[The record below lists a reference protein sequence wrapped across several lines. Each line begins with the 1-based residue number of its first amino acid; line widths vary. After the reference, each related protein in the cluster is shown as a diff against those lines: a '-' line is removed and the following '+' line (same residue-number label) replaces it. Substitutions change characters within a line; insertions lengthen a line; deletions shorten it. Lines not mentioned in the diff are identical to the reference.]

1 MTTGAPPLSPVPQN
15 PAAAAAEAGP
25 KGWDEKDL
33 AGNVHA
39 NADKAARVRGMFAAI
54 APAYDLNNRLHSMW
68 RDQAW
73 RRFAVREAEIRGGET
88 VVDVACGTG
97 DLSLAFAR
105 ALDRAEGGGGGAHS
119 AGGKVI
125 GIDFTAEML
134 DIAQAKKS
142 HPRVRYE
149 QGDAQ
154 NLQLPDA
161 CADVV
166 SIAFGIRNVQEVA
179 KALREFRRI
188 LRPGGRLVILEFSE
202 PRNALMRWFNGV
214 YCRRIMPVTATIISG
229 DKSGAY
235 KYLPKSVASFSSP
248 EELATMARAAGFG
261 EIRATPLTMGICT
274 CTVGRVGG

>member
-1 MTTGAPPLSPVPQN
+1 MTIGTPTQVSATAPSVGAAV
-15 PAAAAAEAGP
+15 AG
-25 KGWDEKDL
+25 KAWDDKDL
-33 AGNVHA
+33 AGDVHA
-39 NADKAARVRGMFAAI
+39 NADKAARVRSMFAAI

-68 RDQAW
+68 RDQSW
-73 RRFAVREAEIRGGET
+73 RRFAVRAARIKGGES

-97 DLSLAFAR
+97 DLSLAFAK
-105 ALDRAEGGGGGAHS
+105 ALDRAERGD

-134 DIAQAKKS
+134 EIARVKKA

-166 SIAFGIRNVQEVA
+166 SIAFGIRNVQDVA

-188 LRPGGRLVILEFSE
+188 LKPGGRLVILEFSE
-202 PRNALMRWFNGV
+202 PRNALMRWFNNL
-214 YCRRIMPVTATIISG
+214 YCRQIMPITATLISG

-235 KYLPKSVASFSSP
+235 KYLPRSVASFASP
-248 EELATMARAAGFG
+248 EELGSLARAAGFSDV
-261 EIRATPLTMGICT
+261 RHTRLTMGICT
-274 CTVGRVGG
+274 CTVGGVMG

>member
-1 MTTGAPPLSPVPQN
+1 MTTGAPPAPQVP
-15 PAAAAAEAGP
+15 PAAAAEAGP
-25 KGWDEKDL
+25 KGWADKDL

-39 NADKAARVRGMFAAI
+39 NTDKAARVRSMFAAI

-73 RRFAVREAEIRGGET
+73 RRFAVRAAGIKGGET

-97 DLSLAFAR
+97 DLSLAFAK
-105 ALDRAEGGGGGAHS
+105 ALDRAEGGAGGAAAEGGGRA
-119 AGGKVI
+119 APGKVI

-134 DIAQAKKS
+134 DIARARKA

-166 SIAFGIRNVQEVA
+166 SIAFGIRNVQDVA

-188 LRPGGRLVILEFSE
+188 LKPGGRLVILEFSE
-202 PRNALMRWFNGV
+202 PRLGLMRWFNGV

-274 CTVGRVGG
+274 CTVAG

>member
-1 MTTGAPPLSPVPQN
+1 MTTGASEAPPRATHSSP
-15 PAAAAAEAGP
+15 PAWGEQ
-25 KGWDEKDL
+25 EL
-33 AGNVHA
+33 AGDVHA
-39 NADKAARVRGMFAAI
+39 AADKAARVRSMFAAI

-73 RRFAVREAEIRGGET
+73 RRFAVRAAALKGGER

-105 ALDRAEGGGGGAHS
+105 ELDRLERGGTEPRGG
-119 AGGKVI
+119 VT

-134 DIAQAKKS
+134 DIARARKS
-142 HPRVRYE
+142 HPRIRYE

-154 NLQLPDA
+154 NLQLTDA

-166 SIAFGIRNVQEVA
+166 SIAFGIRNVQDVPR
-179 KALREFRRI
+179 ALAEFRRI
-188 LRPGGRLVILEFSE
+188 LRPGGRLVVLEFSE

-235 KYLPKSVASFSSP
+235 KYLPRSVASFASP
-248 EELATMARAAGFG
+248 EELGALIRAAGFS
-261 EIRATPLTMGICT
+261 EVHHTPLTMGICT
-274 CTVGRVGG
+274 CTVAK